1 MHKYFVTRLVSVI
14 TVTTTVMWMSAVAFP
29 SAQRSETE
37 GVKETGQ
44 FVNAGA
50 DTSSAVGKARLQ
62 VQNTLTAYNTLV
74 TQPSKDMKG
83 DFKKLLNGAKDT
95 GERVDDARERVTK
108 MEAAG
113 ATYFAG
119 RSAAIKGIQNTD
131 LREKGQ
137 QRLDESKKGYAG
149 VLASLREAG
158 QSLQK
163 VRTDLDNQI
172 TFLGSDLTPSA
183 MTSLKPEAQKF
194 NERGAEALGKVDQ
207 AITTANKYF
216 DSLRPATP

>member
-1 MHKYFVTRLVSVI
+1 MHKHLVKRVVSVI
-14 TVTTTVMWMSAVAFP
+14 TATTAVMWISAVAFP
-29 SAQRSETE
+29 SAQTE

-44 FVNAGA
+44 FVNAGD
-50 DTSSAVGKARLQ
+50 DTSSAVVKARLQ
-62 VQNTLTAYNTLV
+62 VQNTLAAYNALV
-74 TQPSKDMKG
+74 TQPSKDMKA

-95 GERVDDARERVTK
+95 GERVDDARERIAK

-113 ATYFAG
+113 ETYFGG
-119 RSAAIKGIQNTD
+119 RATAIKVIQNTD

-163 VRTDLDNQI
+163 LRTDLDNQI

-194 NERGAEALGKVDQ
+194 NERGAETLAKVDQ

-216 DSLRPATP
+216 DSLRPAKS